1 MSAATLNSRLGTGK
15 QERSP
20 FLLHVRAGLERLPA
34 NSKEEQD
41 FGLTGFELRLM
52 EREGLLRFERPGAGT
67 HGGDLLHY
75 DRQQLAFVLRNQWHR
90 DSGRKANER
99 QLRFSGRDRE
109 LCWADCH
116 PSLVVA
122 PVDFPFAEWI
132 DTYPLAYYIYHCPK
146 TGLWAVVDCR
156 TDVGESQR
164 PTREEA
170 IASFYSD
177 RGLVLR
183 VSDIPLQADLNI
195 RRWEK

>member
-1 MSAATLNSRLGTGK
+1 VRASTLSSKSGAGK

-20 FLLHVRAGLERLPA
+20 FLLRVRAGLERLPA

-41 FGLTGFELRLM
+41 FGLTGFELRLI

-67 HGGDLLHY
+67 YGGDLLHY
-75 DRQQLAFVLRNQWHR
+75 DRQQQAFVLRNQWHR
-90 DSGRKANER
+90 KSGRKANER
-99 QLRFSGRDRE
+99 QLFLSGRDRE
-109 LCWADCH
+109 LSWADYH

-122 PVDFPFAEWI
+122 PVDFQFAEWI
-132 DTYPLAYYIYHCPK
+132 DTYPLAYYVYHCPK
-146 TGLWAVVDCR
+146 SDLWMVIDWR

-170 IASFYSD
+170 IVTFYGD
-177 RGLVLR
+177 RGLV
-183 VSDIPLQADLNI
+183 VGIADIPPQANLNI